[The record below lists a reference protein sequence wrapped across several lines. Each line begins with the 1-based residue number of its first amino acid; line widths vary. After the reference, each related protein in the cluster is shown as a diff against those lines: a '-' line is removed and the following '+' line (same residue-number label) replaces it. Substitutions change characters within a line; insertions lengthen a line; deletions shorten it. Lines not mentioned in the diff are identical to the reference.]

1 MPIHLI
7 IHNLKTI
14 KIMGKL
20 KSFIKLEGTLD
31 GLTFYK
37 SQDGYLVR
45 TKGGISKNRILK
57 DPAFK
62 RTRENF
68 KQFGLNAK
76 AGALLRDSVGPIL
89 AKAKDS
95 KLSSRMLKLMSDI
108 KNFDSTSVR
117 GQRSV
122 HLGLATAEG
131 KQLLK
136 GLDFNGRA
144 HLQLVLNAN
153 FSVDTTTGVIEIP
166 DFTTQEQLAAT
177 EGATHVSFRTA
188 FVNLN
193 FETGF
198 FNTIYSPVVMLPID
212 LIMSTVTLTPD
223 GVPAGDGIQLHLLLI
238 EFYQEM
244 NGVQYPLLNGAHNV
258 LNLVE
263 VV

>member
-1 MPIHLI
+1 
-7 IHNLKTI
+7 
-14 KIMGKL
+14 MGKL

-37 SQDGYLVR
+37 SQDGYMVR
-45 TKGGISKNRILK
+45 TKGGISKSRMLK

-76 AGALLRDSVGPIL
+76 AGSLLRDSVGPML
-89 AKAKDS
+89 SKAKDS
-95 KLSSRMLKLMSDI
+95 KLSSRMMKLMNEI

-117 GQRSV
+117 GNRSV
-122 HLGLATAEG
+122 YLGLETAEG
-131 KQLLK
+131 KQMLK

-144 HLQLVLNAN
+144 HLQSVLNAN
-153 FSVDTTTGVIEIP
+153 FSVDTATGVLEIP
-166 DFTTQEQLAAT
+166 DFTTQEQLSAT
-177 EGATHVSFRTA
+177 ESATHVSFRTA

-193 FETGF
+193 FDTGS
-198 FNTIYSPVVMLPID
+198 FNTSYSPVVMLPID
-212 LIMSTVTLTPD
+212 LSKATVTLTPEA
-223 GVPAGDGIQLHLLLI
+223 VPAGDGIQLHLLLI

-244 NGVQYPLLNGAHNV
+244 NGVHYPLLNGAHNV

>member
-1 MPIHLI
+1 M
-7 IHNLKTI
+7 
-14 KIMGKL
+14 
-20 KSFIKLEGTLD
+20 
-31 GLTFYK
+31 
-37 SQDGYLVR
+37 VR
-45 TKGGISKNRILK
+45 TKGGISKSRMLK

-76 AGALLRDSVGPIL
+76 AGSLLRDSVGPML

-95 KLSSRMLKLMSDI
+95 KLSSRMLKLMNEI
-108 KNFDSTSVR
+108 KNFDSTSAR
-117 GQRSV
+117 GHRSV
-122 HLGLATAEG
+122 YLGLETVEG

-136 GLDFNGRA
+136 GLDFNVRA
-144 HLQLVLNAN
+144 HLQSILNAN
-153 FSVDTTTGVIEIP
+153 FSVDTATGVIEIP
-166 DFTTQEQLAAT
+166 DFTTQEQLSVT
-177 EGATHVSFRTA
+177 ESATHVSFRTA

-193 FETGF
+193 FDTGL
-198 FNTIYSPVVMLPID
+198 FNTSYSPVVVLPID
-212 LIMSTVTLTPD
+212 LSVSTVTLSPEA
-223 GVPAGDGIQLHLLLI
+223 VPAGDGIQLHLLLI

>member
-1 MPIHLI
+1 
-7 IHNLKTI
+7 
-14 KIMGKL
+14 MGKL

-37 SQDGYLVR
+37 SQDGYMVR
-45 TKGGISKNRILK
+45 TKGGISKSRMLK

-76 AGALLRDSVGPIL
+76 AGSLLRDSVGPML
-89 AKAKDS
+89 SKAKDS
-95 KLSSRMLKLMSDI
+95 KLSSRMMKLMNEI

-117 GQRSV
+117 GNRSV
-122 HLGLATAEG
+122 YLGLETAEG
-131 KQLLK
+131 KQMLK

-144 HLQLVLNAN
+144 HLQSVLNAN
-153 FSVDTTTGVIEIP
+153 FSVDTATGVVEIP
-166 DFTTQEQLAAT
+166 DFTTQEQLSAT
-177 EGATHVSFRTA
+177 ESATHVSFRTA

-193 FETGF
+193 FDTGL
-198 FNTIYSPVVMLPID
+198 FNTSYSPVVMLPID
-212 LIMSTVTLTPD
+212 LSEATVTLTPEA
-223 GVPAGDGIQLHLLLI
+223 VPTGDGIQLHLLLI

-244 NGVQYPLLNGAHNV
+244 NGVHYPLLNGAHNV

>member
-1 MPIHLI
+1 
-7 IHNLKTI
+7 
-14 KIMGKL
+14 MGKL

-37 SQDGYLVR
+37 SQDGYMVR
-45 TKGGISKNRILK
+45 TKGGISKSRMLK

-68 KQFGLNAK
+68 HQFGMNAK
-76 AGALLRDSVGPIL
+76 AGALLRDSVGPML
-89 AKAKDS
+89 SKAKDP
-95 KLSSRMLKLMSDI
+95 KLSSRMLKLMNEI

-117 GQRSV
+117 GHQSV

-144 HLQLVLNAN
+144 HLQSVLNAN
-153 FSVDTTTGVIEIP
+153 FLVDTATGVIEIP
-166 DFTTQEQLAAT
+166 DFTSQEQLAAT
-177 EGATHVSFRTA
+177 ESATHVSFRSA

-193 FETGF
+193 FDTGLY
-198 FNTIYSPVVMLPID
+198 NTSYSPVVMLPID
-212 LIMSTVTLTPD
+212 LSVSTVTLTPD
-223 GVPAGDGIQLHLLLI
+223 AVPAGDGIQFYLLLI

-244 NGVQYPLLNGAHNV
+244 NGVHYPLLNGSHNV

-263 VV
+263 LA

>member
-1 MPIHLI
+1 
-7 IHNLKTI
+7 
-14 KIMGKL
+14 MGKL

-37 SQDGYLVR
+37 SQDGYMVR
-45 TKGGISKNRILK
+45 TKGGISKSRMLK

-68 KQFGLNAK
+68 RQFGLNAK
-76 AGALLRDSVGPIL
+76 AGALLRNSVGPML

-95 KLSSRMLKLMSDI
+95 KLPSRIMKLMSDI

-122 HLGLATAEG
+122 HLGLATAAG

-136 GLDFNGRA
+136 GLDFNDRA
-144 HLQLVLNAN
+144 HLQTVLNAN
-153 FSVDTTTGVIEIP
+153 FSVDTATGVIEIP
-166 DFTTQEQLAAT
+166 DFISQEQLAAT
-177 EGATHVSFRTA
+177 ESATHVSFRTA

-193 FETGF
+193 FDSGL
-198 FNTIYSPVVMLPID
+198 FNTSYSPVVLLPID
-212 LIMSTVTLTPD
+212 LSVATVTLTPEA
-223 GVPAGDGIQLHLLLI
+223 VPAGDGIQLYLLLI

-244 NGVQYPLLNGAHNV
+244 NGVKYPLLNGAHNV

-263 VV
+263 IV

>member
-1 MPIHLI
+1 
-7 IHNLKTI
+7 
-14 KIMGKL
+14 MGKL

-45 TKGGISKNRILK
+45 TKGGISKSRLLK
-57 DPAFK
+57 DPAFQ

-76 AGALLRDSVGPIL
+76 AGALLRESVGPML
-89 AKAKDS
+89 AKAKDA
-95 KLSSRMLKLMSDI
+95 KLSSRMLKKMNEI

-122 HLGLATAEG
+122 YLGLATVEG

-136 GLDFNGRA
+136 GLDFNDRA
-144 HLQLVLNAN
+144 HLQTVLNAQ
-153 FSVDTTTGVIEIP
+153 FSVDTANGVIEIP
-166 DFTTQEQLAAT
+166 DFISQEQLAAT
-177 EGATHVSFRTA
+177 ESATHVSFRTA

-193 FETGF
+193 FDTGL
-198 FNTIYSPVVMLPID
+198 FNTKYSPVVMLPID
-212 LIMSTVTLTPD
+212 LSLSTVTLTPD
-223 GVPAGDGIQLHLLLI
+223 AVPAGDGIQMHLLLI

-263 VV
+263 IV

>member
-1 MPIHLI
+1 
-7 IHNLKTI
+7 
-14 KIMGKL
+14 MGKL

-45 TKGGISKNRILK
+45 TKGGISKNRLLK
-57 DPAFK
+57 DPAFQ

-76 AGALLRDSVGPIL
+76 AGTLLRESVGPML
-89 AKAKDS
+89 AKGKDA
-95 KLSSRMLKLMSDI
+95 KLSSRMVKLMNEI

-122 HLGLATAEG
+122 HLGLATAAG

-144 HLQLVLNAN
+144 HLQSVLNAN
-153 FSVDTTTGVIEIP
+153 FSVDTATGVIEIP

-177 EGATHVSFRTA
+177 ESATHVSFRTA

-193 FETGF
+193 FETGL
-198 FNTIYSPVVMLPID
+198 FNSSYSPVVMLPID
-212 LIMSTVTLTPD
+212 LSISTVTLTPEA
-223 GVPAGDGIQLHLLLI
+223 VPAGDGFQLYLLLI

-244 NGVQYPLLNGAHNV
+244 NGVKYPLLNGAHNV

-263 VV
+263 IV

>member
-1 MPIHLI
+1 
-7 IHNLKTI
+7 
-14 KIMGKL
+14 MGKL

-45 TKGGISKNRILK
+45 TKGGISKSRMLK

-68 KQFGLNAK
+68 RQFGLNAK
-76 AGALLRDSVGPIL
+76 AGTLLRDSVGPML
-89 AKAKDS
+89 AKAKDP
-95 KLSSRMLKLMSDI
+95 KLSSRMLKLMSEI

-144 HLQLVLNAN
+144 HLQSVLNAN
-153 FSVDTTTGVIEIP
+153 FTVDTGSGVLVIP
-166 DFTTQEQLAAT
+166 DFTAQEQLAAT
-177 EGATHVSFRTA
+177 ESATHVGFRTA

-193 FETGF
+193 FDTGLF
-198 FNTIYSPVVMLPID
+198 DTRYSPVSMLPID
-212 LIMSTVTLTPD
+212 LSVSTVTLTPD

-244 NGVQYPLLNGAHNV
+244 ECLPLM
-258 LNLVE
+258 
-263 VV
+263 

>member
-1 MPIHLI
+1 
-7 IHNLKTI
+7 
-14 KIMGKL
+14 MGKL

-37 SQDGYLVR
+37 SQDGYMVR
-45 TKGGISKNRILK
+45 TKGGISKSRMLK

-68 KQFGLNAK
+68 RQFGMNAK
-76 AGALLRDSVGPIL
+76 AGALLRDSVGPML
-89 AKAKDS
+89 AKAKDP
-95 KLSSRMLKLMSDI
+95 KLSSRMLKLMNEI

-117 GQRSV
+117 GHRSV

-136 GLDFNGRA
+136 GLNFNNRA
-144 HLQLVLNAN
+144 NLQSVLNAN
-153 FSVDTTTGVIEIP
+153 FSVDTVTGVIEIP
-166 DFTTQEQLAAT
+166 DFTSQEQLAAT
-177 EGATHVSFRTA
+177 ESATHVSFRSA

-193 FETGF
+193 FDTGLY
-198 FNTIYSPVVMLPID
+198 NTSYSPVVMLPID
-212 LIMSTVTLTPD
+212 LSVSTVTLTPD
-223 GVPAGDGIQLHLLLI
+223 AVPAGDGIQFYLLLI

-244 NGVQYPLLNGAHNV
+244 NGVHYPLLNGAHNV

-263 VV
+263 LV

>member
-1 MPIHLI
+1 
-7 IHNLKTI
+7 
-14 KIMGKL
+14 MGKL

-37 SQDGYLVR
+37 SQDGYMVR
-45 TKGGISKNRILK
+45 TKGGISKSRMLK

-68 KQFGLNAK
+68 RQFGMNAK
-76 AGALLRDSVGPIL
+76 AGALLRDSVGPML
-89 AKAKDS
+89 AKAKDP
-95 KLSSRMLKLMSDI
+95 KLSSRMLKLMSEI

-117 GQRSV
+117 GHRSV

-136 GLDFNGRA
+136 GLNFNNRA
-144 HLQLVLNAN
+144 NLQSVLNAN
-153 FSVDTTTGVIEIP
+153 FSVDTATGVIEIP
-166 DFTTQEQLAAT
+166 DFTSQEQLAAT
-177 EGATHVSFRTA
+177 ESATHVSFRSA

-193 FETGF
+193 FDTGLY
-198 FNTIYSPVVMLPID
+198 NTSYSPVVMLPID
-212 LIMSTVTLTPD
+212 LSVSTVTLTPD
-223 GVPAGDGIQLHLLLI
+223 AVPAGDGIQFYLLLI

-244 NGVQYPLLNGAHNV
+244 NGVHYPLLNGAHNV

-263 VV
+263 LV

>member
-1 MPIHLI
+1 
-7 IHNLKTI
+7 
-14 KIMGKL
+14 MGKL

-37 SQDGYLVR
+37 SQDGYMVR
-45 TKGGISKNRILK
+45 TKGGISKSRMLK
-57 DPAFK
+57 DPAFQ

-76 AGALLRDSVGPIL
+76 AGALLRNSVGPML

-95 KLSSRMLKLMSDI
+95 KLPSRILKMMSDI

-117 GQRSV
+117 GNRSV
-122 HLGLATAEG
+122 HLGLANAEG

-136 GLDFNGRA
+136 GLDFNNRA
-144 HLQLVLNAN
+144 HLQSVLNAN
-153 FSVDTTTGVIEIP
+153 FSVDTATGVLEIP
-166 DFTTQEQLAAT
+166 DFISQEQLAAT
-177 EGATHVSFRTA
+177 ESATHVSFRTA

-193 FETGF
+193 FETGLF
-198 FNTIYSPVVMLPID
+198 DSSYSPVVLLPID
-212 LIMSTVTLTPD
+212 LSVTTVTLTPD
-223 GVPAGDGIQLHLLLI
+223 GVPAGDGIQLYLLLI
-238 EFYQEM
+238 EFYQGM

>member
-1 MPIHLI
+1 
-7 IHNLKTI
+7 
-14 KIMGKL
+14 MGKL
-20 KSFIKLEGTLD
+20 KSFVKIEGTLD

-37 SQDGYLVR
+37 SQDGYMVR
-45 TKGGISKNRILK
+45 TKGGISKSRMLK

-68 KQFGLNAK
+68 RQFGMNAK
-76 AGALLRDSVGPIL
+76 AGTLLRDSVGPML

-95 KLSSRMLKLMSDI
+95 KLSSRMLKLMNEI

-117 GQRSV
+117 GHRSV

-136 GLDFNGRA
+136 GLNFNNRA
-144 HLQLVLNAN
+144 NLQSVLNAN
-153 FSVDTTTGVIEIP
+153 FSVDTATGVIEIP
-166 DFTTQEQLAAT
+166 NFTSQEQLTAT
-177 EGATHVSFRTA
+177 ESATHVSFRSA

-193 FETGF
+193 FDTGLY
-198 FNTIYSPVVMLPID
+198 NTSYSPVVLLPID
-212 LIMSTVTLTPD
+212 LSESTVTLTPD
-223 GVPAGDGIQLHLLLI
+223 AVPAGDGIQFYLLLI

-244 NGVQYPLLNGAHNV
+244 NGVHYPLLNGAHNV

-263 VV
+263 LV

>member
-1 MPIHLI
+1 
-7 IHNLKTI
+7 
-14 KIMGKL
+14 MGKL

-37 SQDGYLVR
+37 SQDGYMVR
-45 TKGGISKNRILK
+45 TKGGISKSRMLK

-68 KQFGLNAK
+68 RQFGMNAK
-76 AGALLRDSVGPIL
+76 AGALLRDSVGPML
-89 AKAKDS
+89 AKAKDP
-95 KLSSRMLKLMSDI
+95 KLSSRMLKLMNEI

-117 GQRSV
+117 GHRSV

-136 GLDFNGRA
+136 GLDFNNRA
-144 HLQLVLNAN
+144 HLQSVLNAN
-153 FSVDTTTGVIEIP
+153 FSVNTATGVIEIP
-166 DFTTQEQLAAT
+166 DFTSQEQLAAT
-177 EGATHVSFRTA
+177 ESATHVSFRSA

-193 FETGF
+193 FDTGLY
-198 FNTIYSPVVMLPID
+198 NTSYSPIVMLPID
-212 LIMSTVTLTPD
+212 LSVSNVTLTPD
-223 GVPAGDGIQLHLLLI
+223 AVPAGDGIQFYLLLI

-244 NGVQYPLLNGAHNV
+244 NGVHYPLLNGSHNV

-263 VV
+263 LV

>member
-1 MPIHLI
+1 
-7 IHNLKTI
+7 
-14 KIMGKL
+14 MGKL

-37 SQDGYLVR
+37 GQDGYLVR
-45 TKGGISKNRILK
+45 TKGGISKSRMLK

-68 KQFGLNAK
+68 RQFGMNAK
-76 AGALLRDSVGPIL
+76 AGTLLRESVGPML
-89 AKAKDS
+89 AKAKDP
-95 KLSSRMLKLMSDI
+95 KLSSRMLKLMNEI

-122 HLGLATAEG
+122 HLGLATTEG

-144 HLQLVLNAN
+144 HLQSVLNAH
-153 FSVDTTTGVIEIP
+153 FTVDTATGIILIP
-166 DFTTQEQLAAT
+166 DFTAQEQLAAT
-177 EGATHVSFRTA
+177 ESATHVGFRTA

-193 FETGF
+193 FETGL
-198 FNTIYSPVVMLPID
+198 FNTSYSPVSMLPID
-212 LIMSTVTLTPD
+212 LSISTVTLTPD
-223 GVPAGDGIQLHLLLI
+223 TIPAGDGIQLHLLLI

-244 NGVQYPLLNGAHNV
+244 NGVHYPLHNGAHNV

-263 VV
+263 IV

>member
-1 MPIHLI
+1 
-7 IHNLKTI
+7 
-14 KIMGKL
+14 MGKL

-45 TKGGISKNRILK
+45 TKGGISKSRMLK

-68 KQFGLNAK
+68 QQFGLNAK
-76 AGALLRDSVGPIL
+76 AGTLLRDAVGPML
-89 AKAKDS
+89 SKAKDS
-95 KLSSRMLKLMSDI
+95 KLSSRMLKLMNEI

-122 HLGLATAEG
+122 YLGLETAAG

-136 GLDFNGRA
+136 GFDFNARA
-144 HLQLVLNAN
+144 HLQSVLNAN
-153 FSVDTTTGVIEIP
+153 FFVDTTTGVLVIP
-166 DFTTQEQLAAT
+166 DFISQEQLSAT
-177 EGATHVSFRTA
+177 ENATHVSFRTA

-193 FETGF
+193 FNTRL
-198 FNTIYSPVVMLPID
+198 FNSSYSQEVILPID
-212 LIMSTVTLTPD
+212 LSASTITLTPD
-223 GVPAGDGIQLHLLLI
+223 GVPAGDGIQFHLLLI
-238 EFYQEM
+238 EFYQEI

-258 LNLVE
+258 LNLVALI
-263 VV
+263 

>member
-1 MPIHLI
+1 
-7 IHNLKTI
+7 
-14 KIMGKL
+14 MGKL

-37 SQDGYLVR
+37 SQDGYMVR
-45 TKGGISKNRILK
+45 TKGGISKSRMLK

-68 KQFGLNAK
+68 RQFGLNAK
-76 AGALLRDSVGPIL
+76 AGALLRNSVGPML

-95 KLSSRMLKLMSDI
+95 KLPSRMLKSMSDI
-108 KNFDSTSVR
+108 KNFDITSVR

-136 GLDFNGRA
+136 GFDFNGRA
-144 HLQLVLNAN
+144 HLQTVLNAH
-153 FSVDTTTGVIEIP
+153 FSVDTATGVIEIP
-166 DFTTQEQLAAT
+166 DFVAQEQLAAT
-177 EGATHVSFRTA
+177 ESATHVGFRTA

-193 FETGF
+193 FDTGL
-198 FNTIYSPVVMLPID
+198 FNTSYSPVVMLPID
-212 LIMSTVTLTPD
+212 LSVSTVTLTPD
-223 GVPAGDGIQLHLLLI
+223 GVPAGDGIQMHLLLI

-244 NGVQYPLLNGAHNV
+244 NGVKYPLLNGAHNV

>member
-1 MPIHLI
+1 
-7 IHNLKTI
+7 
-14 KIMGKL
+14 MGKL

-37 SQDGYLVR
+37 SQDGYMVR
-45 TKGGISKNRILK
+45 TKGGISKSRMLK

-68 KQFGLNAK
+68 RQFGLNAK
-76 AGALLRDSVGPIL
+76 AGALLRNSVGPML

-95 KLSSRMLKLMSDI
+95 KLPSRMLKLMSEI

-122 HLGLATAEG
+122 HLGLATAAG

-136 GLDFNGRA
+136 GLDFNNRA
-144 HLQLVLNAN
+144 HLQTVLNAQ
-153 FSVDTTTGVIEIP
+153 FSVDTATGVIEIP
-166 DFTTQEQLAAT
+166 DFISQEQLAAT
-177 EGATHVSFRTA
+177 ESATHVSFRTA

-193 FETGF
+193 FETGL
-198 FNTIYSPVVMLPID
+198 FNSSYSPVVMLPID
-212 LIMSTVTLTPD
+212 LSISTVTLTPEA
-223 GVPAGDGIQLHLLLI
+223 VPAGDGFQLHLLLI

-244 NGVQYPLLNGAHNV
+244 NGVKYPLLNGAHNV

>member
-1 MPIHLI
+1 
-7 IHNLKTI
+7 
-14 KIMGKL
+14 MGKL

-37 SQDGYLVR
+37 SQDGYMVR
-45 TKGGISKNRILK
+45 TKGGISKSRMLK

-68 KQFGLNAK
+68 RQFGMNAK
-76 AGALLRDSVGPIL
+76 AGALLRDSVGPML
-89 AKAKDS
+89 AKAKDP
-95 KLSSRMLKLMSDI
+95 KLSSRMLKLMSEI

-117 GQRSV
+117 GNRSV

-144 HLQLVLNAN
+144 HLQSVLNAQ
-153 FSVDTTTGVIEIP
+153 FSVDTATGVLTIQ
-166 DFTTQEQLAAT
+166 DFTAQEQLVAT
-177 EGATHVSFRTA
+177 ESATHVGFRTA

-193 FETGF
+193 FDTGL
-198 FNTIYSPVVMLPID
+198 FNTNYSPVVMLPID
-212 LIMSTVTLTPD
+212 LSVSTVTLTPD
-223 GVPAGDGIQLHLLLI
+223 GVPAGDGIPFHLLLI

-258 LNLVE
+258 LNLVAL
-263 VV
+263 V

>member
-1 MPIHLI
+1 
-7 IHNLKTI
+7 
-14 KIMGKL
+14 MGKL
-20 KSFIKLEGTLD
+20 KSFIKLVGTLD

-37 SQDGYLVR
+37 SQDGYMVR
-45 TKGGISKNRILK
+45 TKGGISKSRMLK

-68 KQFGLNAK
+68 RQFGLNAK
-76 AGALLRDSVGPIL
+76 AGALFRNSVGPML

-95 KLSSRMLKLMSDI
+95 KLPSRILKTMSDI

-122 HLGLATAEG
+122 YLGLETAEG

-136 GLDFNGRA
+136 GLDFNNRA
-144 HLQLVLNAN
+144 HLQSVLNAH
-153 FSVDTTTGVIEIP
+153 FSVDTATGVIEIP

-177 EGATHVSFRTA
+177 ESATHVGFRTA

-193 FETGF
+193 FETGL
-198 FNTIYSPVVMLPID
+198 FNSSYSPVVMLPID
-212 LIMSTVTLTPD
+212 LSVSTVTLTPD
-223 GVPAGDGIQLHLLLI
+223 GVPAGDGIQMHLLLI

-263 VV
+263 LV

>member
-1 MPIHLI
+1 
-7 IHNLKTI
+7 
-14 KIMGKL
+14 MGKL

-37 SQDGYLVR
+37 SQDGYMVR
-45 TKGGISKNRILK
+45 TKGGISKSRMLK

-68 KQFGLNAK
+68 RQFGLNAK
-76 AGALLRDSVGPIL
+76 AGALLRNSVGPML

-95 KLSSRMLKLMSDI
+95 KLPSRMLKLMSEI

-131 KQLLK
+131 KQMLK
-136 GLDFNGRA
+136 GLDFNNRA
-144 HLQLVLNAN
+144 HLQTVLNAN
-153 FSVDTTTGVIEIP
+153 YSVDTATGVIEIP
-166 DFTTQEQLAAT
+166 DFISQEQLAAT
-177 EGATHVSFRTA
+177 ESATHVSFRTA

-193 FETGF
+193 FETGL
-198 FNTIYSPVVMLPID
+198 FNSSYSPVVILPID
-212 LIMSTVTLTPD
+212 LSISTVTLTPEV
-223 GVPAGDGIQLHLLLI
+223 VPAGDGFQLHLLLI

-244 NGVQYPLLNGAHNV
+244 NGVKYPLLNGAHNV

>member
-1 MPIHLI
+1 
-7 IHNLKTI
+7 
-14 KIMGKL
+14 MGKL

-37 SQDGYLVR
+37 SQDGYMVR
-45 TKGGISKNRILK
+45 TKGGISKSRMLK

-68 KQFGLNAK
+68 RQFGMNAK
-76 AGALLRDSVGPIL
+76 AGALLRDSVGPML
-89 AKAKDS
+89 AKAKDP
-95 KLSSRMLKLMSDI
+95 KLSSRMLKLMNEI

-117 GQRSV
+117 GHRSV

-136 GLDFNGRA
+136 GLNFNNRA
-144 HLQLVLNAN
+144 NLQSVLNAQ
-153 FSVDTTTGVIEIP
+153 FSVDTATGVIEIP

-177 EGATHVSFRTA
+177 ESATHVSFRSA

-193 FETGF
+193 FDTGLY
-198 FNTIYSPVVMLPID
+198 NTSYSPVVMLPID
-212 LIMSTVTLTPD
+212 LSVSTVTLTPD
-223 GVPAGDGIQLHLLLI
+223 AVPAGDGIQFYLLLI

-244 NGVQYPLLNGAHNV
+244 NGVHYPLLNGAHNV

-263 VV
+263 LV

>member
-1 MPIHLI
+1 
-7 IHNLKTI
+7 
-14 KIMGKL
+14 MGKL

-45 TKGGISKNRILK
+45 TKGGISKSRMLK

-76 AGALLRDSVGPIL
+76 AGAMLRDSVGPML
-89 AKAKDS
+89 AKAKDP
-95 KLSSRMLKLMSDI
+95 KLSSRMLKLMNEI
-108 KNFDSTSVR
+108 KNFDNTSVR

-144 HLQLVLNAN
+144 HLQSVLNAN
-153 FSVDTTTGVIEIP
+153 FSVNTDTGIIEILN
-166 DFTTQEQLAAT
+166 FTTQGQLSAT
-177 EGATHVSFRTA
+177 DSATHVSFRTA

-193 FETGF
+193 FDTGL
-198 FNTIYSPVVMLPID
+198 FNTSYSPVVMLPID
-212 LIMSTVTLTPD
+212 LSTATVTLTPEA
-223 GVPAGDGIQLHLLLI
+223 VPTGDGIQIHLLLI

-244 NGVQYPLLNGAHNV
+244 NGVQYPLLNGAH
-258 LNLVE
+258 
-263 VV
+263 